1 MFVRILTITSN
12 YTYVHVVLRNMV
24 PSLGPIIMSMC
35 ESLLTQALRF
45 ARMSYLE
52 SWNIVVQSLQDGTSV
67 PRPVPSQQRSMLSNP
82 FLKFFEHLDMMDK
95 VHRAHP
101 LLHEMDLSKSICEDV
116 TRIVSPLYGIV
127 LAKLQGD
134 LSLAQGSIL
143 SVPELER
150 TIAQMYV

>member
-24 PSLGPIIMSMC
+24 PSLGLSIMSMC
-35 ESLLTQALRF
+35 ESQLTQALRF

-82 FLKFFEHLDMMDK
+82 FLY
-95 VHRAHP
+95 VGAAVYY
-101 LLHEMDLSKSICEDV
+101 V
-116 TRIVSPLYGIV
+116 TYFQEIFRTFRHDGQGPSCTSPF
-127 LAKLQGD
+127 
-134 LSLAQGSIL
+134 
-143 SVPELER
+143 
-150 TIAQMYV
+150 T

>member
-1 MFVRILTITSN
+1 MLSLAILSRPLLVFSSSSMFVRILTITSN

-24 PSLGPIIMSMC
+24 PSLGPSIMSMC

-82 FLKFFEHLDMMDK
+82 FLY
-95 VHRAHP
+95 VGAAVYY
-101 LLHEMDLSKSICEDV
+101 V
-116 TRIVSPLYGIV
+116 TYFQEIFRTFRHDGQGPSCTSPF
-127 LAKLQGD
+127 
-134 LSLAQGSIL
+134 
-143 SVPELER
+143 
-150 TIAQMYV
+150 T

>member
-24 PSLGPIIMSMC
+24 PSLGPSIMSMC

-82 FLKFFEHLDMMDK
+82 FLY
-95 VHRAHP
+95 VGAAVY
-101 LLHEMDLSKSICEDV
+101 DV
-116 TRIVSPLYGIV
+116 TYLQEIFRTFRHDGQGPSCTSPF
-127 LAKLQGD
+127 
-134 LSLAQGSIL
+134 
-143 SVPELER
+143 
-150 TIAQMYV
+150 T

>member
-1 MFVRILTITSN
+1 MLSLAILSRPLLVFSSSSMFVRILTITSN

-82 FLKFFEHLDMMDK
+82 FLY
-95 VHRAHP
+95 VGAA
-101 LLHEMDLSKSICEDV
+101 IYYV
-116 TRIVSPLYGIV
+116 TYFQEIFRTFRHDGQGPSCTSPF
-127 LAKLQGD
+127 
-134 LSLAQGSIL
+134 
-143 SVPELER
+143 
-150 TIAQMYV
+150 T

>member
-1 MFVRILTITSN
+1 MLSLAILSRPWLVFSSSSMFVRILTITSN

-24 PSLGPIIMSMC
+24 PSLGPSIMSMC

-82 FLKFFEHLDMMDK
+82 FLY
-95 VHRAHP
+95 VGAAVYY
-101 LLHEMDLSKSICEDV
+101 V
-116 TRIVSPLYGIV
+116 TYFQEIFRPFRHDGQGPSCTSPF
-127 LAKLQGD
+127 
-134 LSLAQGSIL
+134 
-143 SVPELER
+143 
-150 TIAQMYV
+150 T